1 MTNSESASAAAVQP
15 GRPISAGLIALAW
28 VWVAVPFAYA
38 IWQLLAKITQLF
50 G

>member
-1 MTNSESASAAAVQP
+1 MTNSESAAAAAAEP

-28 VWVAVPFAYA
+28 VWVAIPFAYA
-38 IWQLLAKITQLF
+38 IWQLFAKITQLF

>member
-1 MTNSESASAAAVQP
+1 MTNSESAAAGAAGP

-28 VWVAVPFAYA
+28 VWVAIPFAYA
-38 IWQLLAKITQLF
+38 TWQLLAKITQLF

>member
-1 MTNSESASAAAVQP
+1 MTNSESTAPTAVQA

-28 VWVAVPFAYA
+28 VWVAIPFAYA

>member
-1 MTNSESASAAAVQP
+1 MTNSESAAAAEP

-28 VWVAVPFAYA
+28 VWVAIPFAYA
-38 IWQLLAKITQLF
+38 VWQLFAKIPQLF